1 MVQFCSLRL
10 GTNHANVNLRHKRIK
25 ILFAKFV
32 RAFILTEMSIEQLE
46 SQLMAMPA
54 EERRQFANW
63 FYTHEHEIVE
73 IETGSEILRAT
84 QEEIL
89 RRHDELRVKPGMA
102 IPVTDEWF
110 SELKQKLARAHASQA
125 SPR

>member
-1 MVQFCSLRL
+1 LWR
-10 GTNHANVNLRHKRIK
+10 KRIK
-25 ILFAKFV
+25 FLIANSSVAIILS
-32 RAFILTEMSIEQLE
+32 EMSIEQLE

-54 EERRQFANW
+54 EDRRQFANW

-73 IETGSEILRAT
+73 IETGSDISRAT

-89 RRHDELRVKPGMA
+89 RRRDELRVKPGMA

-110 SELKQKLARAHASQA
+110 SELKQKLARARASQA
-125 SPR
+125 SAR